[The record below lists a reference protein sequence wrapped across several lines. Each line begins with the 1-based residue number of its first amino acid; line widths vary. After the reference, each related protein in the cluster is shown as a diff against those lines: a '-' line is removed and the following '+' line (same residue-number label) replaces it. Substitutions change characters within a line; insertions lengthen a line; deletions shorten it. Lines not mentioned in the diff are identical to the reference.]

1 MDTKLD
7 TLSVIREITSDGGVT
22 DEEVINLAMFLN
34 DNLEARETWPGIAV
48 YEVLRDVL
56 DDGQI
61 DDFEREALLHVLE
74 GIEILSSGQA
84 AADSAEETQFT
95 TKTEADEAPAVEY
108 ELTALTLPPLEVETV
123 REKLDE
129 PLAVMRLVHHECR
142 CDNWKQVREGFPS
155 ASPARACAC
164 IVGDLFELGKSDP
177 KTAMQWPRTLL
188 SILRKAKAT
197 GRGLEPV
204 GEWKSLTIGR
214 ADFVISKGKTDWCN
228 IYIPDSNG
236 SVERFSY
243 HLGYQRWGHGVS
255 PSTAKTLETVF
266 RSGFKEKFESAN

>member
-7 TLSVIREITSDGGVT
+7 TLSVIRDITSDGGVT

-56 DDGQI
+56 EDGEI

-74 GIEILSSGQA
+74 GIEILSAGQA
-84 AADSAEETQFT
+84 ADDAAEETTFT
-95 TKTEADEAPAVEY
+95 TKEEADEEPGVEY
-108 ELTALTLPPLEVETV
+108 ELSDLTLPSLEVETV

-142 CDNWKQVREGFPS
+142 CENWKQARKVFS
-155 ASPARACAC
+155 NASPARACAC

-177 KTAMQWPRTLL
+177 KTAMQWPRSLL
-188 SILRKAKAT
+188 SILRKAKT
-197 GRGLEPV
+197 SGRGLEPV
-204 GEWKSLTIGR
+204 CAWKSLTIGR
-214 ADFVISKGKTDWCN
+214 SDFVISKGKTDWCN
-228 IYIPDSNG
+228 IYVPDSNG

-243 HLGYQRWGHGVS
+243 HLGFQRWGHGVS
-255 PSTAKTLETVF
+255 PSAAKTLETVF
-266 RSGFKEKFESAN
+266 RSGFKGKFESTN